1 MTFLSTS
8 IFQAGNEAKM
18 VGGRIRTTALC
29 KGEAEKDYYK
39 TTMADVYHD
48 S

>member
-1 MTFLSTS
+1 
-8 IFQAGNEAKM
+8 M
-18 VGGRIRTTALC
+18 VGGRIRTIALC
-29 KGEAEKDYYK
+29 KGETEKDCYK